1 MISLGKLTTVRIL
14 IISNCLAVLLT
25 AACSNIY
32 EIPIET
38 PIRPKIDIAPFKQ
51 VLVAGFLSGGSDD
64 VDANI
69 ETVRLLRSE
78 LRNQGEL
85 SVIDAEVVQLNET
98 ASSQLEDNPIIA
110 GSSESEIL
118 QDQETLTTIENEE
131 TLELYEHIFA
141 DVEYWKRIGEE
152 YQGPLIVTGTVMF
165 MPYARAGFVQREEEI
180 FDSFGQRLVVPVRTY
195 EERKGFTLEPRFIFI
210 DGRTGTTIYSETFRE
225 EVLYSAD
232 RATSELS
239 SYFELME
246 RLIPSFL
253 STLSNQSV
261 RGTRIL
267 LK

>member
-1 MISLGKLTTVRIL
+1 MTVRIL
-14 IISNCLAVLLT
+14 VISNCLAVLLA

-38 PIRPKIDIAPFKQ
+38 PIQPKIDITPFKQ

-64 VDANI
+64 VDANL

-78 LRNQGEL
+78 LRNQG
-85 SVIDAEVVQLNET
+85 VIDAEVIPLNET
-98 ASSQLEDNPIIA
+98 ASSQLPDTPITA
-110 GSSESEIL
+110 ESSESGAL
-118 QDQETLTTIENEE
+118 QDQETLTIIENEE
-131 TLELYEHIFA
+131 MLELYEYIFA
-141 DVEYWKRIGEE
+141 DVEYWKRLGEE

-165 MPYARAGFVQREEEI
+165 MPHARAGFVQREEEI
-180 FDSFGQRLVVPVRTY
+180 FDSFGQRLVVPVRSY
-195 EERKGFTLEPRFIFI
+195 EERKGFVLEPQFVFI

-246 RLIPSFL
+246 RLVPSFL
-253 STLSNQSV
+253 SSLSSQSV
-261 RGTRIL
+261 RGTRVL

>member
-38 PIRPKIDIAPFKQ
+38 PIRPKIDMAPFKQ

>member
-1 MISLGKLTTVRIL
+1 MTVRIL
-14 IISNCLAVLLT
+14 VISNCLAVLLT
-25 AACSNIY
+25 TACSNIY

-51 VLVAGFLSGGSDD
+51 VLVAGFLSSGSDD

-85 SVIDAEVVQLNET
+85 SVIDAEVIPLNET
-98 ASSQLEDNPIIA
+98 ASSQLENDPTTS

-118 QDQETLTTIENEE
+118 QDQDTLTAIENEE
-131 TLELYEHIFA
+131 TLELYEYIFA

-195 EERKGFTLEPRFIFI
+195 EERKGFTLEPQFIFI

>member
-1 MISLGKLTTVRIL
+1 MTVRIL
-14 IISNCLAVLLT
+14 VISNCLAVLLA

-38 PIRPKIDIAPFKQ
+38 PIQPKIDITPFKQ

-64 VDANI
+64 VDANL

-85 SVIDAEVVQLNET
+85 SVIDAEVIPLNET
-98 ASSQLEDNPIIA
+98 ASSQLPDTPITA
-110 GSSESEIL
+110 ESSESGAL
-118 QDQETLTTIENEE
+118 QDQETLTIIENEE
-131 TLELYEHIFA
+131 MLELYEYIFA
-141 DVEYWKRIGEE
+141 DVEYWKRLGEE

-165 MPYARAGFVQREEEI
+165 MPHARAGFVQREEEI
-180 FDSFGQRLVVPVRTY
+180 FDSFGQRLVVPVRSY
-195 EERKGFTLEPRFIFI
+195 EERKGFVLEPQFVFI

-246 RLIPSFL
+246 RLVPSFL
-253 STLSNQSV
+253 SSLSNQSV
-261 RGTRIL
+261 RGTRVL

>member
-195 EERKGFTLEPRFIFI
+195 EERKGFTLESRFIFI

>member
-1 MISLGKLTTVRIL
+1 MTVRIL
-14 IISNCLAVLLT
+14 VISSCLAALLNV
-25 AACSNIY
+25 ACSNIY

-64 VDANI
+64 LDANI

-85 SVIDAEVVQLNET
+85 SVIDAEVIPLNET
-98 ASSQLEDNPIIA
+98 AASQLQDNPIT
-110 GSSESEIL
+110 SEFSEPGTL
-118 QDQETLTTIENEE
+118 QDQDTLTTIENEE
-131 TLELYEHIFA
+131 TLELYKYIFA

-152 YQGPLIVTGTVMF
+152 YQGPLIVTGTIMF

-195 EERKGFTLEPRFIFI
+195 EERKGFVLEPQFIFI

-253 STLSNQSV
+253 SSLSNQSV